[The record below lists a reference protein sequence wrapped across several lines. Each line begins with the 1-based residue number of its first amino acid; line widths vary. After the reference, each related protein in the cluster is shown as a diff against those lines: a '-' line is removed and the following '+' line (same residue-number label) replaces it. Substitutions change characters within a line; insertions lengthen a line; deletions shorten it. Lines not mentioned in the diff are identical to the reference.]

1 MSALTGT
8 HSLWVTGLILAV
20 VGIII
25 VAIPFASWTDGAVS
39 DKMPDIIGYI
49 IFAIGVIFI
58 IIWAI
63 YYGIAHA
70 K

>member
-1 MSALTGT
+1 LSTISTG
-8 HSLWVTGLILAV
+8 SLWVTGLILAV
-20 VGIII
+20 IGIII
-25 VAIPFASWTDGAVS
+25 VAIPFAAWTDGNVG
-39 DKMPDIIGYI
+39 DKLPDIVGYI

-63 YYGIAHA
+63 KYAIGHI

>member
-1 MSALTGT
+1 MSAISTS
-8 HSLWVTGLILAV
+8 SLWVTGLILAV

-25 VAIPFASWTDGAVS
+25 VAIPFADWTEGNVG
-39 DKMPDIIGYI
+39 DKLPDIVGYI

-63 YYGIAHA
+63 KYAIAHI

>member
-1 MSALTGT
+1 MSAISTG
-8 HSLWVTGLILAV
+8 SLWVTGLILAV

-25 VAIPFASWTDGAVS
+25 VAIPFASWTEGVVG
-39 DKMPDIIGYI
+39 DKLPDIIGYI

-58 IIWAI
+58 VIWAI
-63 YYGIAHA
+63 KFGIAHV